1 VSIII
6 DKDKLARLLQLKPT
20 VTVVTI
26 PAKTVNGGAIETL
39 YEDTGDLIF
48 IYTSLGWEYRFL
60 VEVISETAS
69 YSYGAPDI
77 YYSIFSVVTSG
88 YTVIRAHNRSTD
100 PLTTKPIIVV
110 KFNFGATLSQL

>member
-6 DKDKLARLLQLKPT
+6 DKDKLARLLRLKPT

-26 PAKTVNGGAIETL
+26 PATTVDGGAIATL

-48 IYTSLGWEYRFL
+48 IYTNVGWDYRFL

-69 YSYGAPDI
+69 YSYGAPAI

-88 YTVIRAHNRSTD
+88 YTVIRARNLSTS

-110 KFNFGATLSQL
+110 KFDFGAT

>member
-1 VSIII
+1 MSITI
-6 DKDKLARLLQLKPT
+6 DKDKLVRLLQLKPT

-48 IYTSLGWEYRFL
+48 IYTSIGWSGAFI

-69 YSYGAPDI
+69 YAYGAPAI

-88 YTVIRAHNRSTD
+88 YTVIRAHNQSTN
-100 PLTTKPIIVV
+100 PQTTKPIIVV
-110 KFNFGATLSQL
+110 KFNFGAT